1 MGALFNTRKQPFIFN
16 FEIKEMLIMK
26 FKKIMLITLL
36 LLAVLTI
43 GAVSAS
49 EDVASDDSMA
59 ASDEGVDESPVSE
72 ATSDEEVLA
81 DSPYEENSFDP
92 IVAKTIELDNDED
105 AVVDINTPDE
115 GNFTIYVTDSDDKTS
130 EFNHEIDEDDV
141 KEGYITWSLEDLN
154 ITKKGIYILSAKYV
168 NDTGSFW
175 VFENHKLIVTEDPMV
190 TFADE
195 FFDVNDAQEPIVSIY
210 CPEGLTGIFLVK
222 LFEEGVEDWEDCGC
236 EANHTIVDSDYDD
249 YVNFTVSSFNKEINA
264 GYYKFRVYLLD
275 DESDEPDDDIN
286 KIASEELSA
295 VDSTQFWSKVN
306 DELSLTSIDPV
317 VSVFCPDGST
327 GTVVVTVRKG
337 EEENSYQKDASDSQ
351 ENWLEWT
358 LRDLGIDSEGEYF
371 ITVEANNTILKNGV
385 EVNVESPIRFNDEVS
400 YLKSDNPDRAFMV
413 EVEIPSEITGGRII
427 ITSNGA
433 EIFNMTLSDFSEE
446 ESVDAPYWFN
456 PRHGPGPGDESIKVY
471 TISSNNVN
479 PEFNEGTYELTVIA
493 NVDGLGKFNNTGEV
507 RFAKANTKKD
517 DDNNVEITIYNAIE
531 YGLDDD
537 WYEFIEIT
545 ASDSAEGEIR
555 VTVEGTDFIEVISLD
570 EFDEGYYSLVPNDFE
585 DLGIGTYNITVSYWK
600 SEEIFNNT
608 ATVTFC
614 GEGPSI
620 WIPDWGVSVHDNDDV
635 IYIYPNSD
643 ESDNIRIALTIGGVV
658 YLNATVDE
666 LGLMLEEDEADNK
679 YYAVPANMLN
689 RELSIGVKYENVIAY
704 YYSDNFNVTSDE
716 GDDPNTSLICVGMIN
731 EVEWNYTGTV
741 ISVYCSDYDYEHHHM
756 ITVDIS
762 GGYGVSYMIQEGDRN
777 NFINFTLNDLGL
789 EMGYNDYVEVGFDRD
804 GIFGGDIW
812 VVNSSEFRA
821 KTHWEVILYNDP
833 TAISIWCPQGSEGK
847 TIRLYDRNDDKR
859 LFMEYTVK
867 ESDQG
872 KYVDFTL
879 SDLGIDK
886 SGWYDL
892 NFTVDGKEID
902 GQYGCNVHDLIEFN
916 QNGVVT
922 MSDDDVV
929 FDSML
934 VATLNLPYDFKSV
947 IITANGSIVLDEDLK
962 DMVCERDD
970 GFLRYTIYSFDLEDI
985 GKNKYEIVITLD
997 NGISKASELTFT
1009 DLNVVSSGNI
1019 SIEMIPLEIN
1029 YSDTDWDSYW
1039 NTYFA
1044 VVYTPR
1050 DGYGWGEVQ
1059 VKVMLNNENYTVRFE
1074 DGDAWRSDIWEENE
1088 IVGYMYYIR
1097 PGDLRDSEE
1106 NSNIW
1111 GSFNVTVIYGEG
1123 TENEVRNNATLKVNR
1138 MPDIQVCYTGDWA
1151 DKKAEYFLN
1160 QDIDVIHIRY
1170 YDENLDLKNIRV
1182 VLTSGDEILIDD
1194 ILDNLVYKVQKEY
1207 DGSYLASL
1215 NVTNLKDV
1223 GHFSDVLAVL
1233 HMGDYQARSD
1243 VYEDACTSFDVY
1255 WGYVDFHVMDDD
1267 KILPDGQLVDI
1278 YAPVD
1283 ADGDIVVMIGEEVYF
1298 EGTLKS
1304 LGEIQQF
1311 PDDIKNKAGHYY
1323 LYLSNMSMHILPGHY
1338 DNFIVSYAGNDG
1350 YITSNEKSW
1359 DPRTSIRVYG
1369 NSSIEFS
1376 HNIAFLTGGNGSAS
1390 ITLVGAT
1397 VSQDNISVEGHPE
1410 AEIHFENNVITVSN
1424 LASGSYDLKVTTTP
1438 VSEYFYPVDGFA
1450 KIFVKDTKFDPNF
1463 SISIDNVVAGNPV
1476 VVSVSANEAFSGVVT
1491 VKVNGIDVLVSVK
1504 DGNGKNETTGVV
1516 LPFKD
1521 NYVASLTFE
1530 ATDVFNAD
1538 TAQTTFNVTAVDPD
1552 FSISIDNVV
1561 AGNPVSVAVSANEA
1575 FSGVVTVKVNGID
1588 VLVSV
1593 KNGNG
1598 KNETTGV
1605 VLPFGNNYVASL
1617 TFEATDV
1624 FKADTAE
1631 TTFNVTAIDPDLAI
1645 GQIADIEE
1653 GNPVV
1658 VVVTANENFTGN
1670 FKVLIGDNVV
1680 ANGTI
1685 TAGKGNATISADKL
1699 AVGTVTVKV
1708 TTDATDIFSAGMK
1721 TTSFNV
1727 TSKVVPVRIIA
1738 NDATAMYTSGYIYS
1752 VTVYGT
1758 DGALAKNTAVVIKI
1772 NGKAVANV
1780 KTNDKGVATYKIV
1793 QAPGSYKITAEA
1805 LGISVTKKLTVK
1817 HLLKLKKVKVKKSAK
1832 KLVIKVTLNKV
1843 NGKYLKGKKI
1853 TLKFK
1858 GKKYKAK
1865 TNKKGV
1871 AKFTIKKKVL
1881 KKLKVG
1887 KKVKYQA
1894 TYLKDTVKYT
1904 VKVKK

>member
-1 MGALFNTRKQPFIFN
+1 
-16 FEIKEMLIMK
+16 MK
-26 FKKIMLITLL
+26 YKKIMLITLL

-49 EDVASDDSMA
+49 DDVASDDSVA

-81 DSPYEENSFDP
+81 DSPYEENGFDP

-115 GNFTIYVTDSDDKTS
+115 GNFTIYVTDSDDETS

-141 KEGYITWSLEDLN
+141 KEGYITWDLDDLD
-154 ITKKGIYILSAKYV
+154 ITEEGIYILSAKYV
-168 NDTGSFW
+168 NDTGSIW

-195 FFDVNDAQEPIVSIY
+195 FFDVKDAQEPIVSIY

-222 LFEEGVEDWEDCGC
+222 LFEEYEEDWMDCGC
-236 EANHTIVDSDYDD
+236 EANHTIVGSDYDD
-249 YVNFTVSSFNKEINA
+249 YVDFTVSSFNKEINV

-337 EEENSYQKDASDSQ
+337 EEEKSYQKDASDSQ

-358 LRDLGIDSEGEYF
+358 LRDLGIDSEGKYL
-371 ITVEANNTILKNGV
+371 ITVEANNTILKNAV

-400 YLKSDNPDRAFMV
+400 YLKSDNPERAFMV

-433 EIFNMTLSDFSEE
+433 EIFNMTLSGFSDK
-446 ESVDAPYWFN
+446 ESVDAPYWSN
-456 PRHGPGPGDESIKVY
+456 PHHGPGDESIKVY

-517 DDNNVEITIYNAIE
+517 DDNGVEITIYDAIA
-531 YGLDDD
+531 YGIDDD
-537 WYEFIEIT
+537 WNEFIEIT

-570 EFDEGYYSLVPNDFE
+570 DFDDGYYSLVPNDFE
-585 DLGIGTYNITVSYWK
+585 DLGAGTYNIAVAYWK
-600 SEEIFNNT
+600 EGEEIFNNT
-608 ATVTFC
+608 AAITFVY

-635 IYIYPNSD
+635 IYVYPNGD
-643 ESDNIRIALTIGGVV
+643 ESDDIRIALTIDGVV

-666 LGLMLEEDEADNK
+666 LGLMLRVDDDDNE

-704 YYSDNFNVTSDE
+704 YYSDNFNVTSDGGE
-716 GDDPNTSLICVGMIN
+716 DPNTSLICVGMIN
-731 EVEWNYTGTV
+731 EVEWNYTGAV
-741 ISVYCSDYDYEHHHM
+741 ISVYCSDYDYEHYMM
-756 ITVDIS
+756 ITVDIG
-762 GGYGVSYMIQEGDRN
+762 GGYGVGHIIKEGDRN
-777 NFINFTLNDLGL
+777 NFINFTLENLGIGI
-789 EMGYNDYVEVGFDRD
+789 GYNDYVEVGFMNGG
-804 GIFGGDIW
+804 GIFGGNIW

-821 KTHWEVILYNDP
+821 KTHWNVVLYNDP
-833 TAISIWCPQGSEGK
+833 AAISVWCPQSSEGK
-847 TIRLYDRNDDKR
+847 TIRIYDKNDDER
-859 LFMEYTVK
+859 LFMEYTVR

-879 SDLGIDK
+879 NDLGIDK

-892 NFTVDGKEID
+892 NFTVDGEEID
-902 GQYGCNVHDLIEFN
+902 GQYGCNVHDIIEFN
-916 QNGVVT
+916 SNGIVT
-922 MSDDDVV
+922 MSDEDVV

-934 VATLNLPYDFKSV
+934 VAYLNVPYDFDDDITV
-947 IITANGSIVLDEDLK
+947 TANGREIFDGDFDDLGYDE
-962 DMVCERDD
+962 DD
-970 GFLRYTIYSFDLEDI
+970 GFRRYTIYSFDLDDI
-985 GKNKYEIVITLD
+985 DKDKYEIVITLD
-997 NGISKASELTFT
+997 KGISKSAELTFA
-1009 DLNVVSSGNI
+1009 DLNVVSNGNI
-1019 SIEMIPLEIN
+1019 SIEMIPLDIN
-1029 YSDTDWDSYW
+1029 YSDNDWDSYW

-1050 DGYGWGEVQ
+1050 DGYDWGEVQ
-1059 VKVMLNNENYTVRFE
+1059 VKVMLNNENYTVIFN
-1074 DGDAWRSDIWEENE
+1074 DNDAWRSDIWDNGEL
-1088 IVGYMYYIR
+1088 VGYMYYIR
-1097 PGDLRDSEE
+1097 PGDLRDSEG

-1111 GSFNVTVIYGEG
+1111 GNFNVTVIYGEG

-1160 QDIDVIHIRY
+1160 QDIDVIHINY
-1170 YDENLDLKNIRV
+1170 YGENPDLSGIRV
-1182 VLTSGDEILIDD
+1182 VLTSGDAILIDD
-1194 ILDNLVYKVQKEY
+1194 MVANLVYKVQKEY
-1207 DGSYLASL
+1207 DGGYLIAL
-1215 NVTNLKDV
+1215 NVTNLKNL

-1243 VYEDACTSFDVY
+1243 VYDDACTSFDVY
-1255 WGYVDFHVMDDD
+1255 WGHLNIYVSDEG

-1283 ADGDIVVMIGEEVYF
+1283 ADGNITVMIGEEVFF

-1311 PDDIKNKAGHYY
+1311 PDDIENKAGHYY

-1338 DNFIVSYAGNDG
+1338 DNFIVGYVGNDG
-1350 YITSNEKSW
+1350 YVTANIKSMGSK
-1359 DPRTSIRVYG
+1359 DYINVYG

-1390 ITLVGAT
+1390 IDLVGAT

-1410 AEIHFENNVITVSN
+1410 AVIHFENNVITVSN
-1424 LASGSYDLKVTTTP
+1424 LTSGSYDLKVTTTP
-1438 VSEYFYPVDGFA
+1438 VSEYFYSVDGFA
-1450 KIFVKDTKFDPNF
+1450 KIFVKDTKFDPDF

-1476 VVSVSANEAFSGVVT
+1476 SVAVSANEAFSGVVT
-1491 VKVNGIDVLVSVK
+1491 VKVDGRDVLVHVK
-1504 DGNGKNETTGVV
+1504 NGNGENKTTGVV

-1521 NYVASLTFE
+1521 NYVANLTFE
-1530 ATDVFNAD
+1530 ATDVFNAG
-1538 TAQTTFNVTAVDPD
+1538 TAETTFNVTAVDPD

-1593 KNGNG
+1593 KNGKGVND
-1598 KNETTGV
+1598 TTGV
-1605 VLPFGNNYVASL
+1605 VLPFKDNYVASL

-1631 TTFNVTAIDPDLAI
+1631 TTFNVTAIDPDIAI

-1658 VVVTANENFTGN
+1658 VVVTANENFTGS

-1685 TAGKGNATISADKL
+1685 AAGKGNATISADKL

-1727 TSKVVPVRIIA
+1727 TSKVVPARIIA
-1738 NDATAMYTSGYIYS
+1738 NDATTMYTSGYIYS

>member
-1 MGALFNTRKQPFIFN
+1 
-16 FEIKEMLIMK
+16 MK
-26 FKKIMLITLL
+26 YKKIMLIALL

-49 EDVASDDSMA
+49 DDVASDGSMA
-59 ASDEGVDESPVSE
+59 AGEEGVDESPVSE
-72 ATSDEEVLA
+72 ATSDGEVLA
-81 DSPYEENSFDP
+81 DSPYEENGFDP

-141 KEGYITWSLEDLN
+141 KEGYITWDLDDLD
-154 ITKKGIYILSAKYV
+154 ITEEGIYILSARYI
-168 NDTGSFW
+168 NDTGSIW

-195 FFDVNDAQEPIVSIY
+195 FFDVNDAEEPIVSIY
-210 CPEGLTGIFLVK
+210 CPEGITGIFLVK
-222 LFEEGVEDWEDCGC
+222 LFEEDDEDWMDCGC
-236 EANHTIVDSDYDD
+236 EANHTIVESDYDNH
-249 YVNFTVSSFNKEINA
+249 VNFTVSSFNKEINA

-275 DESDEPDDDIN
+275 DESDEPDDNIN

-337 EEENSYQKDASDSQ
+337 EEENSYQKDASYSQ

-358 LRDLGIDSEGEYF
+358 LRDLGIDSEGEYL

-433 EIFNMTLSDFSEE
+433 EIFNMALSDFSDD

-493 NVDGLGKFNNTGEV
+493 NVDGLGKFNNTGDV

-517 DDNNVEITIYNAIE
+517 DDNGVEITIYDAIA
-531 YGLDDD
+531 YGIDDD

-570 EFDEGYYSLVPNDFE
+570 DFDDGYYSLVPNDFE
-585 DLGIGTYNITVSYWK
+585 DLGAGTYNIAVAYWNEEG
-600 SEEIFNNT
+600 EEIFNNT
-608 ATVTFC
+608 AIITFY
-614 GEGPSI
+614 GESPSI
-620 WIPDWGVSVHDNDDV
+620 WIADWAVSIMDDD
-635 IYIYPNSD
+635 ILYIYPHDD
-643 ESDNIRIALTIGGVV
+643 ESDTIRIALKIGDEV
-658 YLNATVDE
+658 YLNKTVDE
-666 LGLMLEEDEADNK
+666 LGLLLKEDDGGNE
-679 YYAVPANMLN
+679 YYGISVDMLN
-689 RELSIGVKYENVIAY
+689 RQLSIGQKYENVIAY

-716 GDDPNTSLICVGMIN
+716 GDDPNTSLICVGMIK

-741 ISVYCSDYDYEHHHM
+741 ISVYCSDYDYENHHN
-756 ITVDIS
+756 ITVDIR
-762 GGYGVSYMIQEGDRN
+762 GKEGISYEIKDGDRES
-777 NFINFTLNDLGL
+777 FINFTLNDLRL
-789 EMGYNDYVEVGFDRD
+789 EMGYNDFVEVGFDRD

-934 VATLNLPYDFKSV
+934 VATLNLPYDFKGDV
-947 IITANGSIVLDEDLK
+947 VITANGQEVLDEDLE
-962 DMVCERDD
+962 DLDYDEDD
-970 GFLRYTIYSFDLEDI
+970 GFLRYTIYSSDLDDI
-985 GKNKYEIVITLD
+985 DKGKYEISI
-997 NGISKASELTFT
+997 NIEGGISKSAEMTFT
-1009 DLNVVSSGNI
+1009 DLNYNSSGDI
-1019 SIEMIPLEIN
+1019 GIEMIPLEIN

-1044 VVYTPR
+1044 IVYTPR
-1050 DGYGWGEVQ
+1050 DGYDWGEVQ
-1059 VKVMLNNENYTVRFE
+1059 VKVMLNNESYTVRFE
-1074 DGDAWRSDIWEENE
+1074 DGDAWRSDIWGEDE

-1097 PGDLRDSEE
+1097 PGDLRDSEG

-1111 GSFNVTVIYGEG
+1111 GNFNVTVIYGEG

-1160 QDIDVIHIRY
+1160 QNIDVIHINY
-1170 YDENLDLKNIRV
+1170 YGENPDLKNIRV
-1182 VLTSGDEILIDD
+1182 VLTSGDAILIDD
-1194 ILDNLVYKVQKEY
+1194 MVANLVYKVQKEY
-1207 DGSYLASL
+1207 DGGYLIAL
-1215 NVTNLKDV
+1215 NVTNLKNV

-1233 HMGDYQARSD
+1233 YMGDYQARSD
-1243 VYEDACTSFDVY
+1243 VYDDACTSFDVY
-1255 WGYVDFHVMDDD
+1255 WGHLNIYVSDEG

-1283 ADGDIVVMIGEEVYF
+1283 ADGNITVMIGEEVFF

-1311 PDDIKNKAGHYY
+1311 PDDIENKAGHYY

-1338 DNFIVSYAGNDG
+1338 DNFIVGYVGNDG
-1350 YITSNEKSW
+1350 YVTANIKSM
-1359 DPRTSIRVYG
+1359 DSKDYINVYG

-1410 AEIHFENNVITVSN
+1410 AKIHFENNVITVSN
-1424 LASGSYDLKVTTTP
+1424 LTSGSYDLKVTTTP
-1438 VSEYFYPVDGFA
+1438 VSEYFYSVDGFA

-1476 VVSVSANEAFSGVVT
+1476 SVAVSANEAFSGVVT
-1491 VKVNGIDVLVSVK
+1491 VKVDGRDVLVHVK
-1504 DGNGKNETTGVV
+1504 NGNGKNETTGVV

-1521 NYVASLTFE
+1521 NYVANLTFE
-1530 ATDVFNAD
+1530 ATDVFNAG

-1593 KNGNG
+1593 KNGKGVND
-1598 KNETTGV
+1598 TTGV

-1624 FKADTAE
+1624 FKAGTAE

-1699 AVGTVTVKV
+1699 AAGTVTVKV

-1727 TSKVVPVRIIA
+1727 TSKVVPARIIA
-1738 NDATAMYTSGYIYS
+1738 NDATTMYTSGYIYS